1 MKQISSLHSV
11 SKKGKYGNFENQIE
25 DDLIKISEISNILIF
40 QVVKLKNSNFN
51 IDKIKIDDLLLPKN
65 LKTSSNLDTSIL
77 WVGPNNWLVTSI
89 KLNLFEDERKK
100 FDEENFAITELSH
113 SRAIIEVEGNFVE
126 ETLKKGCP
134 VDINNLKKGDCI
146 NSAYNGISV
155 TIDIVEDNPK
165 KVRIFGARSFGE
177 SLYYSITD
185 AALEFGYLIK

>member
-11 SKKGKYGNFENQIE
+11 NKKGKYGNFENQIE

-40 QVVKLKNSNFN
+40 QVVRLKNSKFN
-51 IDKIKIDDLLLPKN
+51 IDKIKIDDLPLPKN
-65 LKTSSNLDTSIL
+65 LKTSSNLNTSIL

-146 NSAYNGISV
+146 NSVYNGISV
-155 TIDIVEDNPK
+155 TIDFVKDNPK

>member
-1 MKQISSLHSV
+1 MKQISPLHSV
-11 SKKGKYGNFENQIE
+11 NKKGKYGNFENQIE

-40 QVVKLKNSNFN
+40 QVVRLKNSNFN
-51 IDKIKIDDLLLPKN
+51 IDKIKIDDLPLPKN

-126 ETLKKGCP
+126 EILKKGCP

-146 NSAYNGISV
+146 NSVYNRISV
-155 TIDIVEDNPK
+155 TIDFVEDNPK

>member
-1 MKQISSLHSV
+1 MKQISPLHSV
-11 SKKGKYGNFENQIE
+11 NRKGKYGNFENQIE

-40 QVVKLKNSNFN
+40 QVVRLKNSNFN
-51 IDKIKIDDLLLPKN
+51 IDKIKIDDLPLPKN

-77 WVGPNNWLVTSI
+77 WVGPNNWLVTST

-113 SRAIIEVEGNFVE
+113 SRAIIEMEGNFVE

-146 NSAYNGISV
+146 NSVYNGISV
-155 TIDIVEDNPK
+155 TIDFVEDNPK

>member
-1 MKQISSLHSV
+1 MKQISPLHSV
-11 SKKGKYGNFENQIE
+11 NRKGKYGNFENQIE

-40 QVVKLKNSNFN
+40 QVVRLKNSNFN
-51 IDKIKIDDLLLPKN
+51 IDKIKIDDLPLPKN

-77 WVGPNNWLVTSI
+77 WVGPNNWLVTST
-89 KLNLFEDERKK
+89 KLNLFDDERKK

-113 SRAIIEVEGNFVE
+113 SRAIIEMEGNFVE

-146 NSAYNGISV
+146 NSVYNGISV
-155 TIDIVEDNPK
+155 TIDFVEDNPK

>member
-11 SKKGKYGNFENQIE
+11 NKKGKYGNFENQIE

-65 LKTSSNLDTSIL
+65 LKTSSNLNTSIL
-77 WVGPNNWLVTSI
+77 WFGPNNWLVTST
-89 KLNLFEDERKK
+89 KTNLFEDEGKK
-100 FDEENFAITELSH
+100 FDEENFAVTELSH
-113 SRAIIEVEGNFVE
+113 SRVIIEMEGNFVE
-126 ETLKKGCP
+126 EVLKKGCP

-146 NSAYNGISV
+146 NSVYNGISV
-155 TIDIVEDNPK
+155 TIDFVEDNPK

-177 SLYYSITD
+177 SLYYSITEAD
-185 AALEFGYLIK
+185 LEFGYLG

>member
-11 SKKGKYGNFENQIE
+11 NKKGKYGNFENQIE

-40 QVVKLKNSNFN
+40 QVVKFKNSNFN

-65 LKTSSNLDTSIL
+65 LKTSSNLNTSIL
-77 WVGPNNWLVTSI
+77 WFGPNNWLVTST
-89 KLNLFEDERKK
+89 KPNLFEDEGKK
-100 FDEENFAITELSH
+100 FDEENFAVTELSH
-113 SRAIIEVEGNFVE
+113 SRVIIEMEGNFVE
-126 ETLKKGCP
+126 EVLKKGCP

-146 NSAYNGISV
+146 NSVYNGISV
-155 TIDIVEDNPK
+155 TIDFVNDNPK

-177 SLYYSITD
+177 SLFYFITD

>member
-1 MKQISSLHSV
+1 MKQISPLHSV
-11 SKKGKYGNFENQIE
+11 NRKGKYGNFENQIE

-40 QVVKLKNSNFN
+40 QVVRLKNSNFN
-51 IDKIKIDDLLLPKN
+51 IDKIKIDDLPLPKN

-126 ETLKKGCP
+126 EILKKGCP

-146 NSAYNGISV
+146 NSVYNGISV
-155 TIDIVEDNPK
+155 TIDFVEDDPK

>member
-1 MKQISSLHSV
+1 MKQISPLHSV
-11 SKKGKYGNFENQIE
+11 NRKGKYGNFENQIE
-25 DDLIKISEISNILIF
+25 DDLINFSEISNILIF
-40 QVVKLKNSNFN
+40 QVVRLKNSNFN
-51 IDKIKIDDLLLPKN
+51 IDKIKIDDLPLPKN

-77 WVGPNNWLVTSI
+77 WVGPNNWLVTST

-113 SRAIIEVEGNFVE
+113 SRAIIEMEGNFVE

-146 NSAYNGISV
+146 NSVYNGISV
-155 TIDIVEDNPK
+155 TIDFVEDNPK

>member
-1 MKQISSLHSV
+1 MKQISPLHSV
-11 SKKGKYGNFENQIE
+11 NRKGKYGNFENQIE

-40 QVVKLKNSNFN
+40 QVVRLKNSKFN
-51 IDKIKIDDLLLPKN
+51 IDKINIDDLPLPKN

-126 ETLKKGCP
+126 EILKKGCP

-146 NSAYNGISV
+146 NSVYNRISV
-155 TIDIVEDNPK
+155 TIDFVEDNPK

-177 SLYYSITD
+177 SLFYFITD

>member
-65 LKTSSNLDTSIL
+65 LKTSSNLNTSIL
-77 WVGPNNWLVTSI
+77 WFGPNNWLVTST
-89 KLNLFEDERKK
+89 KPNLFEDEGKK
-100 FDEENFAITELSH
+100 FDEENFAVTELSH
-113 SRAIIEVEGNFVE
+113 SRVIIEMEGNFVE
-126 ETLKKGCP
+126 EVLKKGCP

-146 NSAYNGISV
+146 NSVYNGISV
-155 TIDIVEDNPK
+155 TIDFVEDNPK

>member
-1 MKQISSLHSV
+1 MKQISPLHSV
-11 SKKGKYGNFENQIE
+11 NKKGKYGNFENQIE

-40 QVVKLKNSNFN
+40 QVVRLKNSKFN
-51 IDKIKIDDLLLPKN
+51 IDKINIDDLPLPKN

-126 ETLKKGCP
+126 EILKKGCP

-146 NSAYNGISV
+146 NSVYNRISV
-155 TIDIVEDNPK
+155 TIDFVEDNPK

-177 SLYYSITD
+177 SLFYFITD

>member
-11 SKKGKYGNFENQIE
+11 NKKGKYGNFENQIE

-65 LKTSSNLDTSIL
+65 LKTSSNLNTSIL
-77 WVGPNNWLVTSI
+77 WFGPNNWLVTST
-89 KLNLFEDERKK
+89 KTNLFEDEGKK
-100 FDEENFAITELSH
+100 FDEENFAVTELSH
-113 SRAIIEVEGNFVE
+113 SRVIIEMEGNFVE
-126 ETLKKGCP
+126 EVLKKGCP

-155 TIDIVEDNPK
+155 TIDFVEDNPK

-177 SLYYSITD
+177 SLYYSITEAD
-185 AALEFGYLIK
+185 LEFGYLIK

>member
-11 SKKGKYGNFENQIE
+11 NKKGKYGNFENQIE

-77 WVGPNNWLVTSI
+77 WFGPNNWLVTST
-89 KLNLFEDERKK
+89 KPNLFEDEGKK
-100 FDEENFAITELSH
+100 FDEENFAVTELSH
-113 SRAIIEVEGNFVE
+113 SRVIIEMEGNFVE
-126 ETLKKGCP
+126 EVLKKGCP

-146 NSAYNGISV
+146 NSVYNGISV
-155 TIDIVEDNPK
+155 TIDFVNDNPK

-177 SLYYSITD
+177 SLFYFITD